1 MTSLAVRCEEVTKTF
16 RKNGSSGHL
25 PLRRAYVK
33 GSVWTELL
41 LWLFFLLPGLFYSIW
56 RLSTRYQGCPSCGM
70 EGMIPANS
78 PRAVELLRQKEGGKN
93 T

>member
-33 GSVWTELL
+33 GIGMDGATFVAVFPSARSV
-41 LWLFFLLPGLFYSIW
+41 LFNLAPI
-56 RLSTRYQGCPSCGM
+56 YQIPRMSVMWHGRDDPS
-70 EGMIPANS
+70 
-78 PRAVELLRQKEGGKN
+78 
-93 T
+93 